1 MGAGVGDAL
10 PILMLLLLARKILKH
25 VGAADTTP
33 DWETMDALIVLP
45 WECLHLPGLVDGPM
59 KSLESM

>member
-1 MGAGVGDAL
+1 MPTPVPL
-10 PILMLLLLARKILKH
+10 PLASKILKH
-25 VGAADTTP
+25 SGAADTTP
-33 DWETMDALIVLP
+33 DWENMDALIVLP